1 MLIERHVFHADL
13 GSTGGARLL
22 EWCRDQGADSFTL
35 TVIGTPPQ
43 LESDAA
49 AIEAPL
55 ERFRLPPDRIRS
67 LPEGKPGGFWS
78 QVTAL
83 WELNEKSQE
92 ILLRNFPKGLLTYI
106 PSDRS
111 WCEDPWIFRKGDLML
126 GIISHE
132 SEGVLRIRADEQLS
146 LDQLEI
152 PYRLKGEWV
161 GY

>member
-1 MLIERHVFHADL
+1 MLIERYVFHANL
-13 GSTGGARLL
+13 GKAGGMRLL
-22 EWCRDQGADSFTL
+22 EWCRQQGADAFTF

-55 ERFRLPPDRIRS
+55 EPYRLPITRIHAIPD
-67 LPEGKPGGFWS
+67 GQPGRYWT
-78 QVTAL
+78 QAKAL
-83 WELNEKSQE
+83 WELNETTQAE
-92 ILLRNFPKGLLTYI
+92 LLRNFPVGFLTYV
-106 PSDRS
+106 PSASS
-111 WCEDPWIFRKGDLML
+111 WCEDPCVFREGELML

-132 SEGVLRIRADEQLS
+132 SEGVLRIRASEQLL
-146 LDQLEI
+146 LDQLDV